1 MRPPAV
7 QSRPAP
13 RFVGANHI
21 KAFMASFWHIR
32 VSTSSLWALVRHD
45 AYGLV
50 FPAWRAGMYHGI
62 RNGI

>member
-32 VSTSSLWALVRHD
+32 VSTARCGHWYAMMPM
-45 AYGLV
+45 G
-50 FPAWRAGMYHGI
+50 
-62 RNGI
+62 